1 MNILDLK
8 IDKQEVLRYL
18 GHKGQKI
25 DDKINEMIDSSREE
39 VKKIIS
45 PRAVFEYK
53 NIYQTE
59 KGIEVE
65 GTNLIL
71 TGNDI
76 IKHLSFSKECV
87 LMAVTLGNDIERKT
101 RLYEKIDL
109 TKALII
115 DACATT
121 AVEEVCDIIEDKIR
135 KEAQSKGMKITFRY
149 SPGYGDLSLDI
160 QNNFLRVLDA
170 QRKIGLMVSENNLLF
185 PRKSVTAIIGIVTPE
200 TKIKK
205 RDCKGCNNYENCSF
219 RREGE
224 TCGA

>member
-1 MNILDLK
+1 MNILDIK

-185 PRKSVTAIIGIVTPE
+185 PRKSVTAIIGIVIPE

>member
-185 PRKSVTAIIGIVTPE
+185 PRKSVTAIIGIVTLE